1 MGKKI
6 RRLILTTL
14 DIIDYLKGVISR
26 IIKTLVQSTVICF
39 PLVIT
44 FMLINS
50 FLGTY
55 IRFGFYL
62 KLAIILTLVVAL
74 ILCGLRYKAIFIK
87 HAKVS
92 KKTVPAKTNKKP
104 QKTIHRKRIS

>member
-6 RRLILTTL
+6 RRLILNTL

-44 FMLINS
+44 F
-50 FLGTY
+50 

-104 QKTIHRKRIS
+104 QRTIHRKRIS

>member
-6 RRLILTTL
+6 RRLILNTL

-62 KLAIILTLVVAL
+62 KLAIVYNIYSSSTY
-74 ILCGLRYKAIFIK
+74 IMWIKIQGYFYKTCQGL
-87 HAKVS
+87 
-92 KKTVPAKTNKKP
+92 
-104 QKTIHRKRIS
+104 

>member
-6 RRLILTTL
+6 RRLILNTL

-26 IIKTLVQSTVICF
+26 IIKTLVQSTVTCF

-92 KKTVPAKTNKKP
+92 KKTVPTKTNKKP
-104 QKTIHRKRIS
+104 QRTIHRKRIS